1 MPRDGTATRERIL
14 DEAQRLVIDRGFAAT
29 TVDAVL
35 EAADTS
41 KGAFFHHFPSKDQ
54 LGQAL
59 IERYAR
65 SDLAI
70 QAEFMAAAEAASDD
84 PAEQLI
90 RFVSL
95 FEEAASELVSE
106 QAGCLY
112 VSFVYERQ
120 LVAGDVHSTIE
131 DAVLAAR
138 ELLARKLEA
147 AIALH
152 PPRVPVDVTALADLA
167 FTVFEGGF
175 ILARTLRDPSL
186 LRGQLTQLRRYLELL
201 FEVGDAA
208 RP

>member
-14 DEAQRLVIDRGFAAT
+14 DEAERLVIDRGFAAT

-65 SDLAI
+65 SDLAL
-70 QAEFMAAAEAASDD
+70 QKQLMAAAEAVSDD

-95 FEEAASELVSE
+95 FEEAAGQLVSE
-106 QAGCLY
+106 QSGCLY

-120 LVAGDVHSTIE
+120 LVAGDVHAVIE

-186 LRGQLTQLRRYLELL
+186 LRGQLIQLRRYLELL

-208 RP
+208 NP